1 MPALVIVIVIS
12 LAFYVFYKIKYV
24 RCSRPAEKKW
34 LSAKSGIALGAFVS
48 VFGINQLF
56 LTQSAV
62 TYIVAAVFI
71 LLGAINI
78 LSGIKAYKFYLPHA
92 IKEAEGNS

>member
-24 RCSRPAEKKW
+24 RCRKPAEKKW
-34 LSAKSGIALGAFVS
+34 LSAKSGIALGVFVS

-56 LTQSAV
+56 LTQSTV
-62 TYIVAAVFI
+62 TYIVCRLF
-71 LLGAINI
+71 LLISAINI
-78 LSGIKAYKFYLPHA
+78 WSGIKAYQFYLPHA
-92 IKEAEGNS
+92 IKEAESNS